1 MHWLPVSSRCEL
13 LLRCEKY
20 NAHGTAVMTS
30 HIHSRYRRKLSFPS
44 RLRVFI
50 IYAPSKKQNSRKQ
63 ILHFLKAIIGS
74 ATPKINVKQSGRLV
88 VVLIV
93 LNGSNTLALTN
104 PRDRCSFSGNCFE
117 LRSKVE
123 CALNRFKSPEP
134 LKPAA
139 I

>member
-1 MHWLPVSSRCEL
+1 MPTEFRLYISSALLPL
-13 LLRCEKY
+13 L
-20 NAHGTAVMTS
+20 
-30 HIHSRYRRKLSFPS
+30 
-44 RLRVFI
+44 
-50 IYAPSKKQNSRKQ
+50 
-63 ILHFLKAIIGS
+63 GS

-104 PRDRCSFSGNCFE
+104 PRDRCSCCSE

-134 LKPAA
+134 GEFKACCCLTVKR
-139 I
+139 